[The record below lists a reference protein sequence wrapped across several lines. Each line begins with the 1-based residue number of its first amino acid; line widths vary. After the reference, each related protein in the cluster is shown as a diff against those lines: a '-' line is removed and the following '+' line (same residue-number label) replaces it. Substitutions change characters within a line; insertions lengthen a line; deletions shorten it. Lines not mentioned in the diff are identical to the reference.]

1 MYLRTIQSV
10 LLNSLTQI
18 QDSWFGNYSYFNIT
32 ARFTINESSKK
43 SPQRKKKKR
52 QPQYFI
58 KLTIIC
64 SYKGTV
70 YEGSGVT
77 LLNWSRSGW
86 WIRSLAANTRNGSLR
101 KDILESSH
109 YATSRQ
115 SQRDTWKT
123 CSRNNTGSDISTK
136 WPLEENL
143 YLLSAHMSNDSLTKP
158 PLLCAS
164 PSQCWKGCTGQI
176 FWTSAVLCIPVLH

>member
-1 MYLRTIQSV
+1 MNHL
-10 LLNSLTQI
+10 
-18 QDSWFGNYSYFNIT
+18 
-32 ARFTINESSKK
+32 K
-43 SPQRKKKKR
+43 SHLKGEKKKKKR

-143 YLLSAHMSNDSLTKP
+143 SLLSAHMSNDSLTKP